1 MYMRLWWK
9 DARQFW
15 PIWVFLILA
24 AAVTQVLVLHYT
36 DQSMRR
42 VSTLVIVALCWATL
56 YAYAVGAAAF
66 AGERETGT
74 LRLLDILPVSR
85 WVVWTSKVSFA
96 VVTTLGL
103 AATFLLIAAM
113 GSGDWAWP
121 WQGFYAYRD
130 TFWMAGVMLQALAF
144 GLLCSSI
151 LNTALLAALSAMAL
165 TALSW
170 TGVMFTL
177 DHYFEGSRYNPGRFL
192 VGQVVIVLSAVL
204 ASLIAFTWTRRTRR
218 VPIRLGLRS
227 PIVVSWDGSSRA
239 NPRSGARAARTNL
252 PR

>member
-1 MYMRLWWK
+1 MYLRLWWK

-36 DQSMRR
+36 ERNARDAR
-42 VSTLVIVALCWATL
+42 TLAIVALSWATL
-56 YAYAVGAAAF
+56 YAYAVAAAAF

-85 WVVWTSKVSFA
+85 WIVWSSKVSFA
-96 VVTTLGL
+96 TVSTLGL
-103 AATFLLIAAM
+103 AATFLWIATM
-113 GSGDWAWP
+113 GNDNWAWP
-121 WQGFYAYRD
+121 QQGFYAYQD
-130 TFWMAGVMLQALAF
+130 TFFMAGVLLQALAF

-151 LNTALLAALSAMAL
+151 QNSALLAALSAMGL

-170 TGVMFTL
+170 TGVTFAL
-177 DHYFEGSRYNPGRFL
+177 DQYFEGSRYNPGRFL
-192 VGQVVIVLSAVL
+192 AGQVVTVLAAIL
-204 ASLIAFTWTRRTRR
+204 ASLIAFTWSRRTRR

-227 PIVVSWDGSSRA
+227 PIVVSWGGSSRA
-239 NPRSGARAARTNL
+239 LSARVS
-252 PR
+252 